1 MQFIQAGIL
10 AMHKIMQINIIMHF
24 GLINY
29 FLEIKQKT
37 LVRQQCYYKGKLI
50 RNLKVP
56 FGALPFGA
64 LPFAPNTS
72 GSGAQL
78 LGEC

>member
-1 MQFIQAGIL
+1 
-10 AMHKIMQINIIMHF
+10 MHF
-24 GLINY
+24 GLISF
-29 FLEIKQKT
+29 FLEMKQKT
-37 LVRQQCYYKGKLI
+37 LVRQQCYYKGRLI
-50 RNLKVP
+50 RNLKV
-56 FGALPFGA
+56 PFGA

>member
-10 AMHKIMQINIIMHF
+10 AMHKIMQINYAFWFNQLFF
-24 GLINY
+24 GN
-29 FLEIKQKT
+29 ETKT

-56 FGALPFGA
+56 FGALPFDA